1 MRHLITLEDISRLA
15 RACNADRSIAASLI
29 AEAERQDIKPKI
41 GDALFIAIT
50 QDDTP
55 AGYDTLLD
63 GGEWAQSDGT
73 ARWLTGLRTAAA
85 YYAYARII
93 RDGNIQSTRYGAVV
107 KTEDNSADAERS
119 ERMRQYREAFA
130 AADGYMTEVLDYLRQ
145 NACMFPEYQTKTFKA
160 NRTII
165 RTLDGCQQRRKS
177 RYSDNTPTVIAG
189 QQGPK
194 GDQGETGPQGPKGD
208 QGETGPQGPKGDTG
222 DAFTYADFTPEQL
235 KELTGPQGP
244 KGDQGETGAQGPQG
258 DQGETGPQGDQGE
271 TGPQGPKG
279 DPGDTGPQGP
289 KGDPGDTGPKG
300 PKGDPGDTGPQ
311 GPKGD
316 PGDTG
321 PQGPKGDPGDT
332 GPQGPK
338 GDPGDTGPQGPK
350 GDQGETGPQGP
361 KGAKGE
367 DGKAFTISGYYES
380 LSALQ
385 AAVATPE
392 DGVAYGVGTAAPY
405 DIYVWDAVGKQ
416 WVNNGAIQGPKG
428 DTGDPG
434 PQGEPGY
441 TPVKG
446 TDYFTEA
453 DKQEIEQAAAALVD
467 VPKAS
472 NATPKM
478 DGTASAGSQ
487 NTFSRS
493 DHVHPRQDVY
503 ENQIR
508 PSIFGRQGS
517 VTLIDAAKGAPF
529 RANRGELCS
538 AAGITVDY
546 SRDAG
551 ITWATYELSDSYKK
565 SLLSSQGSPGIYI
578 GGPELCEDYTKAL
591 VRVTLCGYKMGLYI
605 NLSRILINISTFG
618 AQNCKVVL
626 EYSKQDAP
634 DEYIEKQEFIISGWS
649 GWNSI
654 PVASRNFGSD
664 LPGRYY
670 NLRLTFSIG
679 GVSPNIQYS
688 SRLMI
693 SAILLYGTD
702 VWTTPNFISKY
713 DHLYSWDMEGNAQ
726 FPADVQATKFVGNG
740 SQLTGIVTSVNGKTG
755 VVTIESLKG
764 DPGETGPQGP
774 KGDTGKTGPQGPKGD
789 TGETGPQG
797 PKGDTGETG
806 PQGPKGDT
814 GETGPQGPKGDP
826 GDTGP
831 QGPQGP
837 KGYPG
842 DPGEPGPQGPKG
854 DPGDTGPQGPKG
866 DPGDPGIETYDIGWL
881 LNLIATSGSSIVTLT
896 AEQFNEVKA
905 AVDAGKIFVAYRN
918 VYSSG
923 ISIDGGDTSIVLATL
938 SGGGTVTTLFV
949 ISRNGTYNAS
959 LRAEQIA
966 TQNDL
971 SGFAKAS
978 DVPKKTSQLTN
989 DSGFLTEHQSLDG
1002 YARKREVVKTIP
1014 STIGYGTS
1022 DVADT
1027 PSIELAADKFH
1038 IIGRCTGLTL
1048 TLPAGADM
1056 DGQEYCCQFYVANS
1070 QYTLTVPADVR
1081 WQNGEVP
1088 TFEGN
1093 TCCQLVIV
1101 NNCATIGVFK
1111 ASS

>member
-1 MRHLITLEDISRLA
+1 M
-15 RACNADRSIAASLI
+15 
-29 AEAERQDIKPKI
+29 
-41 GDALFIAIT
+41 
-50 QDDTP
+50 
-55 AGYDTLLD
+55 
-63 GGEWAQSDGT
+63 
-73 ARWLTGLRTAAA
+73 
-85 YYAYARII
+85 
-93 RDGNIQSTRYGAVV
+93 
-107 KTEDNSADAERS
+107 
-119 ERMRQYREAFA
+119 
-130 AADGYMTEVLDYLRQ
+130 
-145 NACMFPEYQTKTFKA
+145 
-160 NRTII
+160 
-165 RTLDGCQQRRKS
+165 
-177 RYSDNTPTVIAG
+177 
-189 QQGPK
+189 
-194 GDQGETGPQGPKGD
+194 
-208 QGETGPQGPKGDTG
+208 
-222 DAFTYADFTPEQL
+222 
-235 KELTGPQGP
+235 
-244 KGDQGETGAQGPQG
+244 
-258 DQGETGPQGDQGE
+258 
-271 TGPQGPKG
+271 
-279 DPGDTGPQGP
+279 
-289 KGDPGDTGPKG
+289 
-300 PKGDPGDTGPQ
+300 
-311 GPKGD
+311 
-316 PGDTG
+316 
-321 PQGPKGDPGDT
+321 
-332 GPQGPK
+332 
-338 GDPGDTGPQGPK
+338 
-350 GDQGETGPQGP
+350 
-361 KGAKGE
+361 
-367 DGKAFTISGYYES
+367 
-380 LSALQ
+380 
-385 AAVATPE
+385 ATPE
-392 DGVAYGVGTAAPY
+392 DGVAYGVGAAAPY

-493 DHVHPRQDVY
+493 DHVHPKRDVY
-503 ENQIR
+503 ENEIK
-508 PSIFGRQGS
+508 PSISGLADS
-517 VTLIDAAKGAPF
+517 VSLIDAAKGAPF

-538 AAGITVDY
+538 AAGITVEY

-605 NLSRILINISTFG
+605 SLNRILTNISTEG
-618 AQNCKVVL
+618 AKNCKVVS
-626 EYSKQDAP
+626 EYSKHEAP
-634 DEYIEKQEFIISGWS
+634 DEYIEKQEFIIDGWS

-654 PVASRNFGSD
+654 PVASRQFGSD
-664 LPGRYY
+664 YPGRYY

-679 GVSPNIQYS
+679 GASPNYIG
-688 SRLMI
+688 RLKVI
-693 SAILLYGTD
+693 AILLYGND
-702 VWTTPNFISKY
+702 VWLSPSFISKY
-713 DHLYSWDMEGNAQ
+713 DHLYSWDMKGNAQ
-726 FPADVQATKFVGNG
+726 FPANVQATRFIGNG

-764 DPGETGPQGP
+764 DPGDTGPQGPEGDPGDTGPQGP
-774 KGDTGKTGPQGPKGD
+774 KGDPGDTGPQGPKGD
-789 TGETGPQG
+789 PGDTGPQGPKGDPGDTGPQGPKGDQGETGPQG
-797 PKGDTGETG
+797 PKGDPGDTGPQGPKGDPGDTGPQGPKGDQGETG
-806 PQGPKGDT
+806 PQGPKGDPGDT
-814 GETGPQGPKGDP
+814 GPQGPKGDPGEAGPQGPKGDP

-918 VYSSG
+918 VYSSSIG
-923 ISIDGGDTSIVLATL
+923 IDGDNTSIVLATL

>member
-1 MRHLITLEDISRLA
+1 M
-15 RACNADRSIAASLI
+15 
-29 AEAERQDIKPKI
+29 
-41 GDALFIAIT
+41 
-50 QDDTP
+50 
-55 AGYDTLLD
+55 
-63 GGEWAQSDGT
+63 
-73 ARWLTGLRTAAA
+73 
-85 YYAYARII
+85 
-93 RDGNIQSTRYGAVV
+93 
-107 KTEDNSADAERS
+107 
-119 ERMRQYREAFA
+119 
-130 AADGYMTEVLDYLRQ
+130 
-145 NACMFPEYQTKTFKA
+145 
-160 NRTII
+160 
-165 RTLDGCQQRRKS
+165 
-177 RYSDNTPTVIAG
+177 
-189 QQGPK
+189 
-194 GDQGETGPQGPKGD
+194 
-208 QGETGPQGPKGDTG
+208 
-222 DAFTYADFTPEQL
+222 
-235 KELTGPQGP
+235 
-244 KGDQGETGAQGPQG
+244 
-258 DQGETGPQGDQGE
+258 
-271 TGPQGPKG
+271 
-279 DPGDTGPQGP
+279 
-289 KGDPGDTGPKG
+289 
-300 PKGDPGDTGPQ
+300 
-311 GPKGD
+311 
-316 PGDTG
+316 
-321 PQGPKGDPGDT
+321 
-332 GPQGPK
+332 
-338 GDPGDTGPQGPK
+338 
-350 GDQGETGPQGP
+350 
-361 KGAKGE
+361 
-367 DGKAFTISGYYES
+367 
-380 LSALQ
+380 Q

-472 NATPKM
+472 NATPRVE
-478 DGTASAGSQ
+478 GTASAGSQ

-493 DHVHPRQDVY
+493 DHVHPKREVY
-503 ENQIR
+503 EHQIR
-508 PSIFGRQGS
+508 PSSVGLQGG

-578 GGPELCEDYTKAL
+578 GGPELCKDYTKAL

-605 NLSRILINISTFG
+605 DLRRILINISTFG

-634 DEYIEKQEFIISGWS
+634 DEYIEKQEFIINGWS

-654 PVASRNFGSD
+654 PVASVQFGSN

-693 SAILLYGTD
+693 SAILLYGTN

-726 FPADVQATKFVGNG
+726 FPADVQAAKFVGNG

-764 DPGETGPQGP
+764 DQGETGPQGP
-774 KGDTGKTGPQGPKGD
+774 KGNP
-789 TGETGPQG
+789 GEA
-797 PKGDTGETG
+797 
-806 PQGPKGDT
+806 
-814 GETGPQGPKGDP
+814 GPQGPKGDP
-826 GDTGP
+826 GDTGDKGA
-831 QGPQGP
+831 QGKSAYDLWLEAGNVGTEADFLLSL
-837 KGYPG
+837 KGN
-842 DPGEPGPQGPKG
+842 PGETGPQGPKG

-866 DPGDPGIETYDIGWL
+866 DPGDTGPQGPKGPKGDPGETGPQGPKGDPGETGPQGLKGDPGEAGPQGLKGDPGETGPQGPKGDPGETGPQGPKGDPGDPGMETYDIGWL
-881 LNLIATSGSSIVTLT
+881 MNLISASGGSMATLT

-905 AVDAGKIFVAYRN
+905 ATDAGKTFMAYGN
-918 VYSSG
+918 VYSSTTTTNEG
-923 ISIDGGDTSIVLATL
+923 NSYIVLATL
-938 SGGGTVTTLFV
+938 SNSYVITLV
-949 ISRNGTYNAS
+949 VSSLNGTYKAG
-959 LRAEQIA
+959 LRVEQIV
-966 TQNDL
+966 TQDDL
-971 SGFAKAS
+971 TGFAKAS
-978 DVPKKTSQLTN
+978 DVPTKTSQLTN

-1002 YARKREVVKTIP
+1002 YVRKREVVKTLP
-1014 STIGYGTS
+1014 NTIGYGTS

>member
-194 GDQGETGPQGPKGD
+194 GD
-208 QGETGPQGPKGDTG
+208 
-222 DAFTYADFTPEQL
+222 
-235 KELTGPQGP
+235 
-244 KGDQGETGAQGPQG
+244 
-258 DQGETGPQGDQGE
+258 
-271 TGPQGPKG
+271 
-279 DPGDTGPQGP
+279 
-289 KGDPGDTGPKG
+289 
-300 PKGDPGDTGPQ
+300 
-311 GPKGD
+311 
-316 PGDTG
+316 
-321 PQGPKGDPGDT
+321 
-332 GPQGPK
+332 
-338 GDPGDTGPQGPK
+338 
-350 GDQGETGPQGP
+350 
-361 KGAKGE
+361 
-367 DGKAFTISGYYES
+367 
-380 LSALQ
+380 
-385 AAVATPE
+385 
-392 DGVAYGVGTAAPY
+392 
-405 DIYVWDAVGKQ
+405 
-416 WVNNGAIQGPKG
+416 
-428 DTGDPG
+428 
-434 PQGEPGY
+434 
-441 TPVKG
+441 
-446 TDYFTEA
+446 
-453 DKQEIEQAAAALVD
+453 
-467 VPKAS
+467 
-472 NATPKM
+472 
-478 DGTASAGSQ
+478 
-487 NTFSRS
+487 
-493 DHVHPRQDVY
+493 
-503 ENQIR
+503 
-508 PSIFGRQGS
+508 
-517 VTLIDAAKGAPF
+517 
-529 RANRGELCS
+529 
-538 AAGITVDY
+538 
-546 SRDAG
+546 
-551 ITWATYELSDSYKK
+551 
-565 SLLSSQGSPGIYI
+565 
-578 GGPELCEDYTKAL
+578 
-591 VRVTLCGYKMGLYI
+591 
-605 NLSRILINISTFG
+605 
-618 AQNCKVVL
+618 
-626 EYSKQDAP
+626 
-634 DEYIEKQEFIISGWS
+634 
-649 GWNSI
+649 
-654 PVASRNFGSD
+654 
-664 LPGRYY
+664 
-670 NLRLTFSIG
+670 
-679 GVSPNIQYS
+679 
-688 SRLMI
+688 
-693 SAILLYGTD
+693 
-702 VWTTPNFISKY
+702 
-713 DHLYSWDMEGNAQ
+713 
-726 FPADVQATKFVGNG
+726 
-740 SQLTGIVTSVNGKTG
+740 
-755 VVTIESLKG
+755 
-764 DPGETGPQGP
+764 
-774 KGDTGKTGPQGPKGD
+774 
-789 TGETGPQG
+789 
-797 PKGDTGETG
+797 
-806 PQGPKGDT
+806 
-814 GETGPQGPKGDP
+814 
-826 GDTGP
+826 
-831 QGPQGP
+831 
-837 KGYPG
+837 
-842 DPGEPGPQGPKG
+842 
-854 DPGDTGPQGPKG
+854 
-866 DPGDPGIETYDIGWL
+866 PGDPGIETYDIGWL
-881 LNLIATSGSSIVTLT
+881 LNLIATSGSGIVTLT

-923 ISIDGGDTSIVLATL
+923 ISIDGGNTSIVLATL

-1022 DVADT
+1022 EVADT

>member
-1 MRHLITLEDISRLA
+1 M
-15 RACNADRSIAASLI
+15 
-29 AEAERQDIKPKI
+29 
-41 GDALFIAIT
+41 
-50 QDDTP
+50 
-55 AGYDTLLD
+55 
-63 GGEWAQSDGT
+63 
-73 ARWLTGLRTAAA
+73 
-85 YYAYARII
+85 
-93 RDGNIQSTRYGAVV
+93 
-107 KTEDNSADAERS
+107 
-119 ERMRQYREAFA
+119 
-130 AADGYMTEVLDYLRQ
+130 
-145 NACMFPEYQTKTFKA
+145 
-160 NRTII
+160 
-165 RTLDGCQQRRKS
+165 
-177 RYSDNTPTVIAG
+177 
-189 QQGPK
+189 
-194 GDQGETGPQGPKGD
+194 
-208 QGETGPQGPKGDTG
+208 
-222 DAFTYADFTPEQL
+222 
-235 KELTGPQGP
+235 
-244 KGDQGETGAQGPQG
+244 
-258 DQGETGPQGDQGE
+258 
-271 TGPQGPKG
+271 
-279 DPGDTGPQGP
+279 
-289 KGDPGDTGPKG
+289 
-300 PKGDPGDTGPQ
+300 
-311 GPKGD
+311 
-316 PGDTG
+316 
-321 PQGPKGDPGDT
+321 
-332 GPQGPK
+332 
-338 GDPGDTGPQGPK
+338 
-350 GDQGETGPQGP
+350 
-361 KGAKGE
+361 
-367 DGKAFTISGYYES
+367 
-380 LSALQ
+380 Q

-508 PSIFGRQGS
+508 PSIFGLQGS

-605 NLSRILINISTFG
+605 NLSRILINISTFR

-626 EYSKQDAP
+626 EYSKQEAP
-634 DEYIEKQEFIISGWS
+634 DEYIEKREFNINGWS

-654 PVASRNFGSD
+654 PVESRQFGSN

-670 NLRLTFSIG
+670 NLRLTFFIG
-679 GVSPNIQYS
+679 GVSPNINFS
-688 SRLMI
+688 SRLQI
-693 SAILLYGTD
+693 NAILLYGTE
-702 VWTTPNFISKY
+702 VWEAPSFISKY

-726 FPADVQATKFVGNG
+726 FPANVQAPRFVGDG

-774 KGDTGKTGPQGPKGD
+774 KGDTGETGPQGPKGDTGETGPQGPKGDTGETGPQGPKGDTGETGPQGPKGDTGETGPQGPKGDTGETGPQGPKGDTGETGPQGPKGD

-923 ISIDGGDTSIVLATL
+923 ISIDGGNTSIVLATL